1 MFLVKKISVVIVVL
15 ICFLACSQESF
26 IKLQKKAQEQE
37 NDGSKR
43 PSYVDS
49 DYEVFSETIFLQ
61 NMVYQPIEERNA
73 FFQLTKD
80 GDDSFNPETS
90 VILLN
95 EPSDNNEKNPPLYQN
110 DPNNNANNEKN
121 PPLYQN
127 DPNNNA
133 NNEKNP
139 PLYQNDPN
147 NNANNEKSPFLY
159 KPKRKAKNPKLIEY
173 SQQDFYPLKN
183 GDIMMSKEGDQW
195 LIEIKSKA
203 LKRFLKDQN
212 DKDRQIQ
219 TFTFNDTKTQIAQ
232 FKGKISSYVYTT
244 NDSDLSL
251 RPFYESFLLEKKS
264 DDLYMV
270 DKALDAIEVSK
281 CQMVLKKHS
290 TDKLDSQHKAISI
303 DLDFKKERFKSD
315 TELFLECQS

>member
-1 MFLVKKISVVIVVL
+1 MFLVKKIGVVIAVL
-15 ICFLACSQESF
+15 MCFLACSQERF
-26 IKLQKKAQEQE
+26 IQLQKKAQEQE

-49 DYEVFSETIFLQ
+49 DYEVFSETIFLK
-61 NMVYQPIEERNA
+61 NMVYQPTEERDSFA
-73 FFQLTKD
+73 QLTKD
-80 GDDSFNPETS
+80 ENDSFNLETS

-95 EPSDNNEKNPPLYQN
+95 EPSGNDTKNPLLYQSESN
-110 DPNNNANNEKN
+110 TNTANNDAKN
-121 PPLYQN
+121 
-127 DPNNNA
+127 
-133 NNEKNP
+133 
-139 PLYQNDPN
+139 
-147 NNANNEKSPFLY
+147 PFLY
-159 KPKRKAKNPKLIEY
+159 KQKRKTKDPKLIEY
-173 SQQDFYPLKN
+173 SQQNFYSLKD

-244 NDSDLSL
+244 NNSGLSL

-264 DDLYMV
+264 GDFYTIGAIG
-270 DKALDAIEVSK
+270 DKALDAIEISK

>member
-1 MFLVKKISVVIVVL
+1 MFLVKKIGVVVVVL
-15 ICFLACSQESF
+15 IGFLACSQERF
-26 IKLQKKAQEQE
+26 IQLQKKAQEQE

-61 NMVYQPIEERNA
+61 NMVHQPIKERDA
-73 FFQLTKD
+73 FAQLTNNE
-80 GDDSFNPETS
+80 DDSFNPKTS

-95 EPSDNNEKNPPLYQN
+95 EPSDNNTKNPPLNQN
-110 DPNNNANNEKN
+110 ESNNNTANNDTKN
-121 PPLYQN
+121 
-127 DPNNNA
+127 
-133 NNEKNP
+133 
-139 PLYQNDPN
+139 
-147 NNANNEKSPFLY
+147 PFLY
-159 KPKRKAKNPKLIEY
+159 KPKRKTKDPKLIEY
-173 SQQDFYPLKN
+173 SQQNFYPLKD

-212 DKDRQIQ
+212 NKDRQIQ

-244 NDSDLSL
+244 NNSDLSL

-264 DDLYMV
+264 DDLYMIG
-270 DKALDAIEVSK
+270 DKALDAIEIQK

>member
-1 MFLVKKISVVIVVL
+1 MFLVKKIGVVIMILV
-15 ICFLACSQESF
+15 CFLACSQERF

-37 NDGSKR
+37 NDGSQR

-73 FFQLTKD
+73 FFQLTRD
-80 GDDSFNPETS
+80 EYDSFNPETS

-121 PPLYQN
+121 P
-127 DPNNNA
+127 
-133 NNEKNP
+133 
-139 PLYQNDPN
+139 
-147 NNANNEKSPFLY
+147 FLY
-159 KPKRKAKNPKLIEY
+159 KPKRKTKDPKLIEY

-195 LIEIKSKA
+195 LVEIQSKA

-244 NDSDLSL
+244 NDSGLSL

-264 DDLYMV
+264 DNVYTIEN
-270 DKALDAIEVSK
+270 KALDAIEVSK

>member
-1 MFLVKKISVVIVVL
+1 MFLVKKIGVVIVVL
-15 ICFLACSQESF
+15 ICFLACSQERF

-49 DYEVFSETIFLQ
+49 DYEVFSETIFLK
-61 NMVYQPIEERNA
+61 NMVYQPTEERDSFA
-73 FFQLTKD
+73 QLTKD
-80 GDDSFNPETS
+80 GNDSFNPETS

-95 EPSDNNEKNPPLYQN
+95 EPSDNDTKNPSLY
-110 DPNNNANNEKN
+110 PNESNANT
-121 PPLYQN
+121 
-127 DPNNNA
+127 A
-133 NNEKNP
+133 NNDTKN
-139 PLYQNDPN
+139 
-147 NNANNEKSPFLY
+147 PFLY
-159 KPKRKAKNPKLIEY
+159 KPKRKTKNPKLIEY
-173 SQQDFYPLKN
+173 SQQNFYPLKD
-183 GDIMMSKEGDQW
+183 GDIVMSREGDQW
-195 LIEIKSKA
+195 LVEIKSKA

-244 NDSDLSL
+244 NNSDLSL

-264 DDLYMV
+264 DDFYMIGAIG
-270 DKALDAIEVSK
+270 DKALDAIEISK
-281 CQMVLKKHS
+281 CQIVLKKHS

>member
-1 MFLVKKISVVIVVL
+1 MVL
-15 ICFLACSQESF
+15 IGFLACSQERF
-26 IKLQKKAQEQE
+26 IQLQKKAQEQE

-61 NMVYQPIEERNA
+61 NMVYQPIKERDA
-73 FFQLTKD
+73 FAQLTKD
-80 GDDSFNPETS
+80 EDDSFNPETS

-95 EPSDNNEKNPPLYQN
+95 EPSDNDTKNPPLNQN
-110 DPNNNANNEKN
+110 ESNNNTANNDAKN
-121 PPLYQN
+121 
-127 DPNNNA
+127 
-133 NNEKNP
+133 
-139 PLYQNDPN
+139 
-147 NNANNEKSPFLY
+147 PFLY
-159 KPKRKAKNPKLIEY
+159 KPKRKTKDPKLIEY
-173 SQQDFYPLKN
+173 SQQNFYPLKD

-270 DKALDAIEVSK
+270 DKALDAIEISK

-303 DLDFKKERFKSD
+303 DLDFKKERFKSN

>member
-1 MFLVKKISVVIVVL
+1 MFLVKKIGVVVVVL
-15 ICFLACSQESF
+15 MCFLACSQERF

-61 NMVYQPIEERNA
+61 NMVYQPKEERDSFA
-73 FFQLTKD
+73 QLTKD
-80 GDDSFNPETS
+80 ENDSFNPETS

-110 DPNNNANNEKN
+110 DPNNNANNEK
-121 PPLYQN
+121 
-127 DPNNNA
+127 
-133 NNEKNP
+133 
-139 PLYQNDPN
+139 
-147 NNANNEKSPFLY
+147 SPFLY
-159 KPKRKAKNPKLIEY
+159 KPKRKTKNPKLIEY
-173 SQQDFYPLKN
+173 SQQNFYPLKD
-183 GDIMMSKEGDQW
+183 GDIMMSREGDQW

-264 DDLYMV
+264 DDLYTIG
-270 DKALDAIEVSK
+270 DKALDAIEISK

>member
-1 MFLVKKISVVIVVL
+1 MFLVKKIGVVIVVL

-26 IKLQKKAQEQE
+26 IQLQKKAQEQE

-80 GDDSFNPETS
+80 EDDSFNPETS

-95 EPSDNNEKNPPLYQN
+95 EPSDNDTKNPPLYPN
-110 DPNNNANNEKN
+110 ESNNNTANNDTKN
-121 PPLYQN
+121 
-127 DPNNNA
+127 
-133 NNEKNP
+133 
-139 PLYQNDPN
+139 
-147 NNANNEKSPFLY
+147 PFLY

-173 SQQDFYPLKN
+173 SQQDFYPLKD
-183 GDIMMSKEGDQW
+183 GDIIMSKEGDQW
-195 LIEIKSKA
+195 LIEIQSKA

-244 NDSDLSL
+244 NNSDLSL

-264 DDLYMV
+264 DDFYTIGAIG
-270 DKALDAIEVSK
+270 DKALDAIKISK

-315 TELFLECQS
+315 TELFLECLKES

>member
-1 MFLVKKISVVIVVL
+1 MFLVKKIGVVIVVL
-15 ICFLACSQESF
+15 IGFLACSQERF
-26 IKLQKKAQEQE
+26 IQLQKKAQEQE

-49 DYEVFSETIFLQ
+49 DYEVFSETIFLK
-61 NMVYQPIEERNA
+61 NMVYQPKEERDSFA
-73 FFQLTKD
+73 QLTKD
-80 GDDSFNPETS
+80 EDNSFNPETS

-95 EPSDNNEKNPPLYQN
+95 EPSDNDAKNPPLNQN
-110 DPNNNANNEKN
+110 ESNNNAASNDAKN
-121 PPLYQN
+121 
-127 DPNNNA
+127 
-133 NNEKNP
+133 
-139 PLYQNDPN
+139 
-147 NNANNEKSPFLY
+147 PFLY
-159 KPKRKAKNPKLIEY
+159 KPKRKTKDPKLIEY
-173 SQQDFYPLKN
+173 SQQNFYPLKN

-244 NDSDLSL
+244 NNSNLSL

-264 DDLYMV
+264 DDLYTMIG
-270 DKALDAIEVSK
+270 DKALDAIEIHK

>member
-1 MFLVKKISVVIVVL
+1 MFLVKKISVVVVVL
-15 ICFLACSQESF
+15 ICFLACSQERF

-37 NDGSKR
+37 NDGSQR

-80 GDDSFNPETS
+80 EDDSFNPETS

-95 EPSDNNEKNPPLYQN
+95 EPNDNNEKNPPLYQN

-121 PPLYQN
+121 P
-127 DPNNNA
+127 
-133 NNEKNP
+133 
-139 PLYQNDPN
+139 
-147 NNANNEKSPFLY
+147 FLY
-159 KPKRKAKNPKLIEY
+159 KPKRKTKNPKLIEY
-173 SQQDFYPLKN
+173 SQQNFYPLKD
-183 GDIMMSKEGDQW
+183 GDIVMSKEGDQW

-264 DDLYMV
+264 DDFYTIGAIG

>member
-1 MFLVKKISVVIVVL
+1 MFLVKKISVVIMIL
-15 ICFLACSQESF
+15 ICFLACSQERF
-26 IKLQKKAQEQE
+26 IQLQKKAQEQE

-80 GDDSFNPETS
+80 EDNSFNPETS

-121 PPLYQN
+121 P
-127 DPNNNA
+127 
-133 NNEKNP
+133 
-139 PLYQNDPN
+139 
-147 NNANNEKSPFLY
+147 FLY

-173 SQQDFYPLKN
+173 SQQNFYPLKD
-183 GDIMMSKEGDQW
+183 GDIIMSKEGDQW

-203 LKRFLKDQN
+203 LKRFLKAQN

-244 NDSDLSL
+244 NNSDLSL

-264 DDLYMV
+264 DDLYTIGAIG
-270 DKALDAIEVSK
+270 DKALDAIEISK

-315 TELFLECQS
+315 TELFLECLKES

>member
-1 MFLVKKISVVIVVL
+1 MFLVKKIGVVVVVL
-15 ICFLACSQESF
+15 MCFLACSQERF
-26 IKLQKKAQEQE
+26 IQLQKKAQEQE

-49 DYEVFSETIFLQ
+49 DYEVFSETIFLK

-80 GDDSFNPETS
+80 EYDSFNPETS

-95 EPSDNNEKNPPLYQN
+95 EPSDNNEKNPPLNQN
-110 DPNNNANNEKN
+110 ESNNNTANNDTKN
-121 PPLYQN
+121 
-127 DPNNNA
+127 
-133 NNEKNP
+133 
-139 PLYQNDPN
+139 
-147 NNANNEKSPFLY
+147 PFLY
-159 KPKRKAKNPKLIEY
+159 KPKRKTKNPKLIEY
-173 SQQDFYPLKN
+173 SQQNFYPLKN

-195 LIEIKSKA
+195 LVEIKSKA

-264 DDLYMV
+264 DDFYTIGAIG
-270 DKALDAIEVSK
+270 DKALDAIEIQK

>member
-1 MFLVKKISVVIVVL
+1 MFLVKKIGVVIMIL
-15 ICFLACSQESF
+15 ICFLACSQERF

-61 NMVYQPIEERNA
+61 NMVYQPKEERNA
-73 FFQLTKD
+73 FFQLTND
-80 GDDSFNPETS
+80 EDNSFNLETS

-121 PPLYQN
+121 P
-127 DPNNNA
+127 
-133 NNEKNP
+133 
-139 PLYQNDPN
+139 
-147 NNANNEKSPFLY
+147 FLY
-159 KPKRKAKNPKLIEY
+159 KPKRKTKNPKLIEY
-173 SQQDFYPLKN
+173 SQQNFYPLKN
-183 GDIMMSKEGDQW
+183 GDIIMSKEGDQW
-195 LIEIKSKA
+195 LVEIKSKA

-244 NDSDLSL
+244 NNSDLSL

-264 DDLYMV
+264 DDLYTIGAIG

>member
-1 MFLVKKISVVIVVL
+1 MIL
-15 ICFLACSQESF
+15 ICFLACSQERF

-37 NDGSKR
+37 NDGSQR

-61 NMVYQPIEERNA
+61 NMVYQPKEERDSFA
-73 FFQLTKD
+73 QLTKD

-95 EPSDNNEKNPPLYQN
+95 EPSDNDTKNPPLNQN
-110 DPNNNANNEKN
+110 ETNNNTANDDTKN
-121 PPLYQN
+121 
-127 DPNNNA
+127 
-133 NNEKNP
+133 
-139 PLYQNDPN
+139 
-147 NNANNEKSPFLY
+147 PFLY

-173 SQQDFYPLKN
+173 SQQNFYPLKN
-183 GDIMMSKEGDQW
+183 GDIMMSKQGDQW
-195 LIEIKSKA
+195 LVEIKSKA

-264 DDLYMV
+264 DDFYTIG
-270 DKALDAIEVSK
+270 DKALDAIEISK

>member
-1 MFLVKKISVVIVVL
+1 MFLVKKIGVVVVVL
-15 ICFLACSQESF
+15 IGFLACSQERF
-26 IKLQKKAQEQE
+26 IQLQKKAQEQE

-49 DYEVFSETIFLQ
+49 DYEVFSETIFLK
-61 NMVYQPIEERNA
+61 NMVHQPIKERDA
-73 FFQLTKD
+73 FVQPTKD
-80 GDDSFNPETS
+80 VDDSFNPETS

-95 EPSDNNEKNPPLYQN
+95 EPSDNDTKNPPLNQN
-110 DPNNNANNEKN
+110 ESNNNTVSNDTKN
-121 PPLYQN
+121 
-127 DPNNNA
+127 
-133 NNEKNP
+133 
-139 PLYQNDPN
+139 
-147 NNANNEKSPFLY
+147 PFLY
-159 KPKRKAKNPKLIEY
+159 KPKRKTKDPKLIEY
-173 SQQDFYPLKN
+173 SQQNFYPLKD
-183 GDIMMSKEGDQW
+183 GDIVMSKEGDQW

-244 NDSDLSL
+244 NNSNLSL

-264 DDLYMV
+264 DDFYTMIG
-270 DKALDAIEVSK
+270 DKALDAIEIHK

>member
-1 MFLVKKISVVIVVL
+1 MFLVKKIGVVVVVL
-15 ICFLACSQESF
+15 IGFLACSQERF
-26 IKLQKKAQEQE
+26 IQLQKKAQEQE

-61 NMVYQPIEERNA
+61 NMVYQPIKERDA
-73 FFQLTKD
+73 FVQLTKD
-80 GDDSFNPETS
+80 EDDSFNPETS
-90 VILLN
+90 VILLD
-95 EPSDNNEKNPPLYQN
+95 EPSDNDTKNQPLNQNES
-110 DPNNNANNEKN
+110 NNNTANNDTKN
-121 PPLYQN
+121 
-127 DPNNNA
+127 
-133 NNEKNP
+133 
-139 PLYQNDPN
+139 
-147 NNANNEKSPFLY
+147 PFLY
-159 KPKRKAKNPKLIEY
+159 KPKRKTKDPKLIEY
-173 SQQDFYPLKN
+173 SQQNFYPLKD
-183 GDIMMSKEGDQW
+183 GDIVMSKEGDQW

-244 NDSDLSL
+244 NNSNLSL

-264 DDLYMV
+264 DDFYTMIG
-270 DKALDAIEVSK
+270 DKALDAIEIHK

>member
-1 MFLVKKISVVIVVL
+1 MIL
-15 ICFLACSQESF
+15 ICFLACSQERF

-61 NMVYQPIEERNA
+61 NMVYQPIEKRNA

-80 GDDSFNPETS
+80 EDNSFNPETS

-95 EPSDNNEKNPPLYQN
+95 EPSDNNEKNPPLYPN
-110 DPNNNANNEKN
+110 DPHNNANN
-121 PPLYQN
+121 
-127 DPNNNA
+127 
-133 NNEKNP
+133 NEKN
-139 PLYQNDPN
+139 
-147 NNANNEKSPFLY
+147 PFLY
-159 KPKRKAKNPKLIEY
+159 KPKRKTKNPKLIEY

-183 GDIMMSKEGDQW
+183 GDIIMSKEGDQW
-195 LIEIKSKA
+195 LVEIKSKA

-244 NDSDLSL
+244 NNSDLSL

-264 DDLYMV
+264 DDLYTIGA
-270 DKALDAIEVSK
+270 DKALDAIEISK

-315 TELFLECQS
+315 TELFLECLKES

>member
-1 MFLVKKISVVIVVL
+1 MFLVKKIGVVVVVL
-15 ICFLACSQESF
+15 IGFLACSQERF
-26 IKLQKKAQEQE
+26 IQLQKKAQEQE

-61 NMVYQPIEERNA
+61 NMVHQPIKERDA
-73 FFQLTKD
+73 FAQLTKD

-90 VILLN
+90 VILLD
-95 EPSDNNEKNPPLYQN
+95 EPSDNDTKN
-110 DPNNNANNEKN
+110 
-121 PPLYQN
+121 
-127 DPNNNA
+127 
-133 NNEKNP
+133 
-139 PLYQNDPN
+139 
-147 NNANNEKSPFLY
+147 PFLY
-159 KPKRKAKNPKLIEY
+159 KPKRKTKDPKLIEY
-173 SQQDFYPLKN
+173 SQQNFYPLKD
-183 GDIMMSKEGDQW
+183 GDIVMSKEGDQW

-244 NDSDLSL
+244 NNSDLSL

-264 DDLYMV
+264 DDFYMIGAH
-270 DKALDAIEVSK
+270 KALDAIEIQK

>member
-1 MFLVKKISVVIVVL
+1 MFLVKKIGVVVVVL
-15 ICFLACSQESF
+15 IGFLACSQERF
-26 IKLQKKAQEQE
+26 IQLQKKAQEQE

-61 NMVYQPIEERNA
+61 NMVHQPIKERDA
-73 FFQLTKD
+73 FAQLTKD
-80 GDDSFNPETS
+80 EDDSFNYETS

-95 EPSDNNEKNPPLYQN
+95 EPSDNDTKNPPLNQN
-110 DPNNNANNEKN
+110 ESNNNTANNDAKN
-121 PPLYQN
+121 
-127 DPNNNA
+127 
-133 NNEKNP
+133 
-139 PLYQNDPN
+139 
-147 NNANNEKSPFLY
+147 PFLY
-159 KPKRKAKNPKLIEY
+159 KPKRKTKDPKLIEY
-173 SQQDFYPLKN
+173 SQQNFYPLKD

-203 LKRFLKDQN
+203 LKRFLRDQN

-244 NDSDLSL
+244 NNSNLSL

-264 DDLYMV
+264 DDFYTIGAIG
-270 DKALDAIEVSK
+270 DKALDAIEIQK

-315 TELFLECQS
+315 TELFLECQN

>member
-1 MFLVKKISVVIVVL
+1 MFLVKKIGVVIMILV
-15 ICFLACSQESF
+15 CFLACSQERF

-61 NMVYQPIEERNA
+61 NMVYQPTEERDSFA
-73 FFQLTKD
+73 QLTKD
-80 GDDSFNPETS
+80 ENDSFNPETS

-95 EPSDNNEKNPPLYQN
+95 EPSD
-110 DPNNNANNEKN
+110 
-121 PPLYQN
+121 
-127 DPNNNA
+127 

-183 GDIMMSKEGDQW
+183 GDIVMSKEGDQW
-195 LIEIKSKA
+195 LVEIKSKA

-270 DKALDAIEVSK
+270 DKALDAIEISK

>member
-1 MFLVKKISVVIVVL
+1 MFLVKKIGVVVVVL
-15 ICFLACSQESF
+15 IGFLACSQERF
-26 IKLQKKAQEQE
+26 IQLQKKAQEQE

-61 NMVYQPIEERNA
+61 NMVHQPIKERNA
-73 FFQLTKD
+73 FIQLTKD
-80 GDDSFNPETS
+80 KDDSFNPETS
-90 VILLN
+90 VILLD
-95 EPSDNNEKNPPLYQN
+95 EPSDNDTKNPPLNQN
-110 DPNNNANNEKN
+110 ESNNNTASNDTKN
-121 PPLYQN
+121 
-127 DPNNNA
+127 
-133 NNEKNP
+133 
-139 PLYQNDPN
+139 
-147 NNANNEKSPFLY
+147 PFLY
-159 KPKRKAKNPKLIEY
+159 KPKRKTKDPKLIEY
-173 SQQDFYPLKN
+173 SQQNFYPLKD
-183 GDIMMSKEGDQW
+183 GDIVMSKEGDQW

-244 NDSDLSL
+244 NNSDLSL
-251 RPFYESFLLEKKS
+251 RPFYESFPLEKKS
-264 DDLYMV
+264 DDFYTIGAIG
-270 DKALDAIEVSK
+270 DKALDAIEIQK

>member
-15 ICFLACSQESF
+15 IGFLACSQERF
-26 IKLQKKAQEQE
+26 IKLQKKAQKQE
-37 NDGSKR
+37 NDGSQR

-80 GDDSFNPETS
+80 GNDSFNPETS

-95 EPSDNNEKNPPLYQN
+95 EPSDNDTKNPPLY
-110 DPNNNANNEKN
+110 PNESHNNTNNANNDTKN
-121 PPLYQN
+121 
-127 DPNNNA
+127 
-133 NNEKNP
+133 
-139 PLYQNDPN
+139 
-147 NNANNEKSPFLY
+147 PFLY
-159 KPKRKAKNPKLIEY
+159 KKRKAKNPKLIEY
-173 SQQDFYPLKN
+173 SQQDFYPLKD
-183 GDIMMSKEGDQW
+183 GDIIMSKEGDQW

-212 DKDRQIQ
+212 NKDRQIQ

-244 NDSDLSL
+244 NNSDLSL

-264 DDLYMV
+264 DNIYTIEN
-270 DKALDAIEVSK
+270 KALDTIEISK

>member
-1 MFLVKKISVVIVVL
+1 MFLVKKIGVVVVVL
-15 ICFLACSQESF
+15 IGFLACSQERF
-26 IKLQKKAQEQE
+26 IQLQKKAQEQE

-61 NMVYQPIEERNA
+61 NMVHQSIEERDA
-73 FFQLTKD
+73 FIQPTKD
-80 GDDSFNPETS
+80 EDDSFNPETS

-95 EPSDNNEKNPPLYQN
+95 EPSDNNEKNPPLNQN
-110 DPNNNANNEKN
+110 ESNTNTANNDTKN
-121 PPLYQN
+121 
-127 DPNNNA
+127 
-133 NNEKNP
+133 
-139 PLYQNDPN
+139 
-147 NNANNEKSPFLY
+147 PFLY
-159 KPKRKAKNPKLIEY
+159 KPKRKTKNPKLIEY
-173 SQQDFYPLKN
+173 SQQNFYPLKN

-195 LIEIKSKA
+195 LVEIKSKA

-264 DDLYMV
+264 DDLYTIG
-270 DKALDAIEVSK
+270 DKALDAIEISK

-315 TELFLECQS
+315 TELFLECLKEN

>member
-1 MFLVKKISVVIVVL
+1 MFLVKKIGVVIMILV
-15 ICFLACSQESF
+15 CFLACSQERF

-49 DYEVFSETIFLQ
+49 DYEVFSETIFLK
-61 NMVYQPIEERNA
+61 NMVYQPTEERDSFA
-73 FFQLTKD
+73 QLIKD
-80 GDDSFNPETS
+80 ENDSFNPETS

-95 EPSDNNEKNPPLYQN
+95 EPSDNDTKNPPLYQN
-110 DPNNNANNEKN
+110 ESNNNTANNDTKN
-121 PPLYQN
+121 
-127 DPNNNA
+127 
-133 NNEKNP
+133 
-139 PLYQNDPN
+139 
-147 NNANNEKSPFLY
+147 PFLY
-159 KPKRKAKNPKLIEY
+159 KPKRKTKNPKLIEY
-173 SQQDFYPLKN
+173 SQQNFYPLKN
-183 GDIMMSKEGDQW
+183 GDIVMSKEGDQW

-232 FKGKISSYVYTT
+232 FEGKISSYVYTT
-244 NDSDLSL
+244 NNSDLSL

-264 DDLYMV
+264 DDFYMIG
-270 DKALDAIEVSK
+270 DKALDAIEISK

-315 TELFLECQS
+315 TELFLECLKGS

>member
-1 MFLVKKISVVIVVL
+1 MILV
-15 ICFLACSQESF
+15 CFLACSQESF
-26 IKLQKKAQEQE
+26 IKMQKKAQEQE

-80 GDDSFNPETS
+80 EDNSFNPETS

-95 EPSDNNEKNPPLYQN
+95 EPSDNNEKNPPSY
-110 DPNNNANNEKN
+110 PNESDNNTNNANNDIKN
-121 PPLYQN
+121 P
-127 DPNNNA
+127 
-133 NNEKNP
+133 
-139 PLYQNDPN
+139 
-147 NNANNEKSPFLY
+147 FFY
-159 KPKRKAKNPKLIEY
+159 KPKRKTKNPKLIEY

-183 GDIMMSKEGDQW
+183 GDIIMSKEGDQW
-195 LIEIKSKA
+195 LIEIQSKA

-219 TFTFNDTKTQIAQ
+219 TFTFNNTKTQIAQ

-264 DDLYMV
+264 DNVYTIEN
-270 DKALDAIEVSK
+270 KALDTMEISK

>member
-1 MFLVKKISVVIVVL
+1 MVL
-15 ICFLACSQESF
+15 ICFLACSQERF
-26 IKLQKKAQEQE
+26 IKIQKKAQEQE
-37 NDGSKR
+37 NDGSQR

-61 NMVYQPIEERNA
+61 NMVYQPIKERDSFA
-73 FFQLTKD
+73 QLTKD
-80 GDDSFNPETS
+80 EYDSFNPETS

-95 EPSDNNEKNPPLYQN
+95 EPSDNNEKNPPLNQN
-110 DPNNNANNEKN
+110 ESNTNTANNDTKN
-121 PPLYQN
+121 
-127 DPNNNA
+127 
-133 NNEKNP
+133 
-139 PLYQNDPN
+139 
-147 NNANNEKSPFLY
+147 PFLY

-173 SQQDFYPLKN
+173 SQQDFYPLKD
-183 GDIMMSKEGDQW
+183 GDIVMSKEGDQW
-195 LIEIKSKA
+195 LVEIKSKA

-244 NDSDLSL
+244 NNSDLSL

-264 DDLYMV
+264 DDLYTIG
-270 DKALDAIEVSK
+270 DKALDSIEISK

>member
-1 MFLVKKISVVIVVL
+1 MIL
-15 ICFLACSQESF
+15 ICFLACSQERF

-49 DYEVFSETIFLQ
+49 DYEVFSETIFLK
-61 NMVYQPIEERNA
+61 NMVYQPTEERDA
-73 FFQLTKD
+73 FAQLTKD
-80 GDDSFNPETS
+80 GNDSFNPETS

-95 EPSDNNEKNPPLYQN
+95 EPSDNDAKNPPLYQN
-110 DPNNNANNEKN
+110 EFHNNNTANNDTKN
-121 PPLYQN
+121 
-127 DPNNNA
+127 
-133 NNEKNP
+133 
-139 PLYQNDPN
+139 
-147 NNANNEKSPFLY
+147 PFLY
-159 KPKRKAKNPKLIEY
+159 KPKRKTKNPKLIEY
-173 SQQDFYPLKN
+173 SQQNFYPLKN
-183 GDIMMSKEGDQW
+183 GDIVMSKEGDQW

-244 NDSDLSL
+244 SNSDLSL

-264 DDLYMV
+264 DDFYTIGAIG
-270 DKALDAIEVSK
+270 DKALDAIEISK

-315 TELFLECQS
+315 TELFLECLKES

>member
-1 MFLVKKISVVIVVL
+1 MFLVKKIGVVVVVL
-15 ICFLACSQESF
+15 IGFLACSQERF
-26 IKLQKKAQEQE
+26 IQLQKKAQEQE

-49 DYEVFSETIFLQ
+49 DHEVFSETIFLK
-61 NMVYQPIEERNA
+61 NMVYQPIKERDA
-73 FFQLTKD
+73 FVQPTKD
-80 GDDSFNPETS
+80 EGDSFNPETS
-90 VILLN
+90 VILLD
-95 EPSDNNEKNPPLYQN
+95 EPSDNDTKNPPLNQN
-110 DPNNNANNEKN
+110 ESNNNTANNDTKN
-121 PPLYQN
+121 L
-127 DPNNNA
+127 
-133 NNEKNP
+133 
-139 PLYQNDPN
+139 
-147 NNANNEKSPFLY
+147 FLY
-159 KPKRKAKNPKLIEY
+159 KPKRKTKDPKLIEY
-173 SQQDFYPLKN
+173 SQQNFYPLKD
-183 GDIMMSKEGDQW
+183 GDIVMSKKGDRW

-244 NDSDLSL
+244 NNSNLSL

-264 DDLYMV
+264 DNFYMIGAIG
-270 DKALDAIEVSK
+270 DKALDAIEIHK

>member
-1 MFLVKKISVVIVVL
+1 MIL
-15 ICFLACSQESF
+15 ICFLACSQERF

-61 NMVYQPIEERNA
+61 NMVYQPTEERDSFA
-73 FFQLTKD
+73 QLTKD
-80 GDDSFNPETS
+80 EDDSFNPETS

-95 EPSDNNEKNPPLYQN
+95 EPSDNDTKNPPLY
-110 DPNNNANNEKN
+110 PNESHNNTNNANNEKN
-121 PPLYQN
+121 P
-127 DPNNNA
+127 
-133 NNEKNP
+133 
-139 PLYQNDPN
+139 
-147 NNANNEKSPFLY
+147 FLY
-159 KPKRKAKNPKLIEY
+159 KKRKAKNPKLIEY
-173 SQQDFYPLKN
+173 SQQNFYPLKN
-183 GDIMMSKEGDQW
+183 GDIIMSKEGDQW

-264 DDLYMV
+264 DDLYTIG
-270 DKALDAIEVSK
+270 DKALDAIEISK

>member
-1 MFLVKKISVVIVVL
+1 MFLVKKIGVVIMIL

-26 IKLQKKAQEQE
+26 IKMQKKAQEQE

-80 GDDSFNPETS
+80 EDNSFNPENS

-95 EPSDNNEKNPPLYQN
+95 EPSDNSEKNPPLY
-110 DPNNNANNEKN
+110 PNESDNNTNNANNEKN
-121 PPLYQN
+121 
-127 DPNNNA
+127 
-133 NNEKNP
+133 
-139 PLYQNDPN
+139 
-147 NNANNEKSPFLY
+147 PFLY

-173 SQQDFYPLKN
+173 SQQNFYPLKN

-195 LIEIKSKA
+195 LVEIKSKA

-264 DDLYMV
+264 DDFYTIG
-270 DKALDAIEVSK
+270 DKALDAIEISK

-315 TELFLECQS
+315 TELFLECLKES

>member
-1 MFLVKKISVVIVVL
+1 MFLVKKIGVVVVVL
-15 ICFLACSQESF
+15 MCFLACSQERF
-26 IKLQKKAQEQE
+26 IRLQKKAQEQE

-61 NMVYQPIEERNA
+61 NMVYQPTEERDSFA
-73 FFQLTKD
+73 QLTKD
-80 GDDSFNPETS
+80 ENDSFNPSFNPETS

-95 EPSDNNEKNPPLYQN
+95 EPSDNDTKNPPLNQN
-110 DPNNNANNEKN
+110 ESNTNTANNDTKN
-121 PPLYQN
+121 
-127 DPNNNA
+127 
-133 NNEKNP
+133 
-139 PLYQNDPN
+139 
-147 NNANNEKSPFLY
+147 PFLY
-159 KPKRKAKNPKLIEY
+159 KPKRKTKDPKLIEY
-173 SQQDFYPLKN
+173 SQQNFYPLKD
-183 GDIMMSKEGDQW
+183 GDIVMSKEGDQW

-270 DKALDAIEVSK
+270 DKALDAIEISK

>member
-1 MFLVKKISVVIVVL
+1 MFLVKKIGVVIMILV
-15 ICFLACSQESF
+15 CFLACSQESF
-26 IKLQKKAQEQE
+26 IKMQKKAQEQE

-80 GDDSFNPETS
+80 EDNSFNPENS

-95 EPSDNNEKNPPLYQN
+95 EPSDNSEKNPPSYPN
-110 DPNNNANNEKN
+110 DPNNN
-121 PPLYQN
+121 
-127 DPNNNA
+127 DNNA
-133 NNEKNP
+133 NNSQKN
-139 PLYQNDPN
+139 
-147 NNANNEKSPFLY
+147 PFLY
-159 KPKRKAKNPKLIEY
+159 KPKRKTKNPKLIEY

-195 LIEIKSKA
+195 LIEIQSKA

-244 NDSDLSL
+244 NNSGLSL

-264 DDLYMV
+264 DNVYTIEN
-270 DKALDAIEVSK
+270 KALDTMEISK

-315 TELFLECQS
+315 TELFLECLKES

>member
-1 MFLVKKISVVIVVL
+1 MIL

-37 NDGSKR
+37 NDGSQR

-73 FFQLTKD
+73 FFQLTNDEDNDPK
-80 GDDSFNPETS
+80 ETPL
-90 VILLN
+90 ILLN
-95 EPSDNNEKNPPLYQN
+95 EPSDNNEKNPPLYPN
-110 DPNNNANNEKN
+110 DPHNNTNNANNDTKN
-121 PPLYQN
+121 
-127 DPNNNA
+127 
-133 NNEKNP
+133 
-139 PLYQNDPN
+139 
-147 NNANNEKSPFLY
+147 PFLY

-183 GDIMMSKEGDQW
+183 GDIIMSKEGDQW

-270 DKALDAIEVSK
+270 DKALDVIEISK

>member
-1 MFLVKKISVVIVVL
+1 MIL
-15 ICFLACSQESF
+15 ICFLACSQERF

-73 FFQLTKD
+73 FFQLTNDEDNDPK
-80 GDDSFNPETS
+80 ETS

-95 EPSDNNEKNPPLYQN
+95 EPSDNDTKNPPLYQN

-121 PPLYQN
+121 P
-127 DPNNNA
+127 
-133 NNEKNP
+133 
-139 PLYQNDPN
+139 
-147 NNANNEKSPFLY
+147 FLY
-159 KPKRKAKNPKLIEY
+159 KPKRKTKNPKLIEY
-173 SQQDFYPLKN
+173 SQQNFYPLKN

-195 LIEIKSKA
+195 LVEIKSKA

-244 NDSDLSL
+244 NNSDLSL

-264 DDLYMV
+264 DDFYTIGAIG
-270 DKALDAIEVSK
+270 DKALDAIEISK

>member
-1 MFLVKKISVVIVVL
+1 MFLVKKIGVVVVVL
-15 ICFLACSQESF
+15 IGFLACSQERF
-26 IKLQKKAQEQE
+26 IQLQKKAQEQE

-49 DYEVFSETIFLQ
+49 DYEVFSETIFLK
-61 NMVYQPIEERNA
+61 NMVYQPIKERDTFA
-73 FFQLTKD
+73 QLAKD
-80 GDDSFNPETS
+80 EDDSFNPETS
-90 VILLN
+90 VILLD
-95 EPSDNNEKNPPLYQN
+95 EPSDNDTKNPPLNQN
-110 DPNNNANNEKN
+110 ESNNNIASNDTKN
-121 PPLYQN
+121 
-127 DPNNNA
+127 
-133 NNEKNP
+133 
-139 PLYQNDPN
+139 
-147 NNANNEKSPFLY
+147 PFLY
-159 KPKRKAKNPKLIEY
+159 KPKRKTKDPKLIEY
-173 SQQDFYPLKN
+173 SQQNFYPLKD

-244 NDSDLSL
+244 NNSNLSL

-264 DDLYMV
+264 DDFYTIGAIG
-270 DKALDAIEVSK
+270 DKALNTIEIQK

>member
-1 MFLVKKISVVIVVL
+1 MFLVKKIGVVVVVL
-15 ICFLACSQESF
+15 MCFLACSQESF
-26 IKLQKKAQEQE
+26 IKMQKKAQEQE

-49 DYEVFSETIFLQ
+49 DYEVFSETIFLK
-61 NMVYQPIEERNA
+61 NMVYQPTNERNA

-80 GDDSFNPETS
+80 EDNSFNPETS

-95 EPSDNNEKNPPLYQN
+95 EPSDNDTKNPPLYQN
-110 DPNNNANNEKN
+110 DPHNNTANNDTKN

-127 DPNNNA
+127 DPHNNTA
-133 NNEKNP
+133 NNDTKN
-139 PLYQNDPN
+139 
-147 NNANNEKSPFLY
+147 PFLY
-159 KPKRKAKNPKLIEY
+159 KPKRKTKNPKLIEY
-173 SQQDFYPLKN
+173 SQQNFYPLKD
-183 GDIMMSKEGDQW
+183 GDIVMSKEGDQW
-195 LIEIKSKA
+195 LVEIKSKA

-244 NDSDLSL
+244 NNSDLSL

-264 DDLYMV
+264 DDLYTIGAIG
-270 DKALDAIEVSK
+270 DKALDAIEIQK

-315 TELFLECQS
+315 TELFLECLKES

>member
-1 MFLVKKISVVIVVL
+1 MFLIKKIGVVVVVL
-15 ICFLACSQESF
+15 MCFLACSQERF

-37 NDGSKR
+37 NDGSQR

-61 NMVYQPIEERNA
+61 NMVHQPIEERNA

-80 GDDSFNPETS
+80 GNDSFNPGTS

-95 EPSDNNEKNPPLYQN
+95 EPSDNNEKNPPLYPN
-110 DPNNNANNEKN
+110 DPHNNTNNANDDTKN
-121 PPLYQN
+121 
-127 DPNNNA
+127 
-133 NNEKNP
+133 
-139 PLYQNDPN
+139 
-147 NNANNEKSPFLY
+147 PFLY
-159 KPKRKAKNPKLIEY
+159 KPKRKTKNPKLIEY
-173 SQQDFYPLKN
+173 SQQNFYPLKD
-183 GDIMMSKEGDQW
+183 GDIIMSKEGDQW
-195 LIEIKSKA
+195 LVEIKSKA

-264 DDLYMV
+264 DDFYTIGSIG
-270 DKALDAIEVSK
+270 DKALDAIEISK

-315 TELFLECQS
+315 TELFLECLKES

>member
-1 MFLVKKISVVIVVL
+1 MFLVKKIGVVVVVL
-15 ICFLACSQESF
+15 ICFLACSQERF

-61 NMVYQPIEERNA
+61 NMVYQPTEERDSFA
-73 FFQLTKD
+73 QLTKD
-80 GDDSFNPETS
+80 ENDSFNPETS

-110 DPNNNANNEKN
+110 ESNTNTANNDTKN
-121 PPLYQN
+121 
-127 DPNNNA
+127 
-133 NNEKNP
+133 
-139 PLYQNDPN
+139 
-147 NNANNEKSPFLY
+147 PFLY
-159 KPKRKAKNPKLIEY
+159 KPKRKTKNPKLIEY
-173 SQQDFYPLKN
+173 SQQNFYPLKD
-183 GDIMMSKEGDQW
+183 GDIVMSKERDQW

-270 DKALDAIEVSK
+270 DKALDAIEISK

>member
-1 MFLVKKISVVIVVL
+1 MFLVKKIGVVVVVL
-15 ICFLACSQESF
+15 IGFLACSQERF
-26 IKLQKKAQEQE
+26 IQLQKKVQEQE

-49 DYEVFSETIFLQ
+49 DYKVFSETIFLQ
-61 NMVYQPIEERNA
+61 NMVHQPIEKRDA
-73 FFQLTKD
+73 FAQLTKD

-95 EPSDNNEKNPPLYQN
+95 EPSDNDTKN
-110 DPNNNANNEKN
+110 
-121 PPLYQN
+121 
-127 DPNNNA
+127 
-133 NNEKNP
+133 
-139 PLYQNDPN
+139 
-147 NNANNEKSPFLY
+147 PFLY
-159 KPKRKAKNPKLIEY
+159 KPKRKTKDPKLIEY
-173 SQQDFYPLKN
+173 SQQNFYPLKD

-244 NDSDLSL
+244 NNSDLSL

-264 DDLYMV
+264 DDFYMIGAIG
-270 DKALDAIEVSK
+270 DKALDAIEIQK

>member
-1 MFLVKKISVVIVVL
+1 MFLVKKIGVVIMILV
-15 ICFLACSQESF
+15 CFLACSQESF

-61 NMVYQPIEERNA
+61 NMVYQPIEERDSFA
-73 FFQLTKD
+73 QLTKD
-80 GDDSFNPETS
+80 ENDSFNSETS

-121 PPLYQN
+121 P
-127 DPNNNA
+127 
-133 NNEKNP
+133 
-139 PLYQNDPN
+139 
-147 NNANNEKSPFLY
+147 FLY
-159 KPKRKAKNPKLIEY
+159 KPKRKTKDPKLIEY
-173 SQQDFYPLKN
+173 SQQNFYPLKD
-183 GDIMMSKEGDQW
+183 GDIVMSKEGDQW

-232 FKGKISSYVYTT
+232 FKGKISSYIYTT
-244 NDSDLSL
+244 NNSDLSL
-251 RPFYESFLLEKKS
+251 RPFYKSFLLEKKS
-264 DDLYMV
+264 DDFYTIGAIG
-270 DKALDAIEVSK
+270 DKALDAIEISK